1 MPISQK
7 ITVEHESI
15 PRVSRGPSGPRFGT
29 LVHRVLRDS
38 IGDAEI
44 PQQVVESYGRIL
56 GATLEEIEVT
66 QQVVTRALSHP
77 LLKRARSSSRCHREV
92 PITLRLDG
100 SRILEGICDLLF
112 LEAERWHVVDFK
124 TDEDSSR
131 PRAQYERQIQWYG
144 HAVSQLTGSA
154 VSCHLFFL

>member
-38 IGDAEI
+38 IEDTKM

-56 GATLEEIEVT
+56 GATHEKMEVT
-66 QQVVTRALSHP
+66 QQAVTRALSHP
-77 LLKRARSSSRCHREV
+77 VLKRARSSSRCHRELL
-92 PITLRLDG
+92 IT
-100 SRILEGICDLLF
+100 
-112 LEAERWHVVDFK
+112 
-124 TDEDSSR
+124 
-131 PRAQYERQIQWYG
+131 
-144 HAVSQLTGSA
+144 
-154 VSCHLFFL
+154 

>member
-1 MPISQK
+1 M
-7 ITVEHESI
+7 
-15 PRVSRGPSGPRFGT
+15 SRGPSGPRFGT

-38 IGDAEI
+38 IGDTEI

-56 GATLEEIEVT
+56 GATQEEMEAT

-100 SRILEGICDLLF
+100 SRILEGVCDLLF
-112 LEAERWHVVDFK
+112 LEGERWHVVDFK
-124 TDEDSSR
+124 TGEDGSHRS
-131 PRAQYERQIQWYG
+131 AQYERQVQWYG
-144 HAVSQLTGSA
+144 HAVSQLTGLP
-154 VSCHLFFL
+154 VSCHLFFI